1 MFIWSSLDVEF
12 SLLKGFFYII
22 KIFNYAEMLNEFVQ
36 WAPIYSSHWFYNAIF
51 AVSFFIH
58 LSMWEAFWLWNTFF
72 KIKELFRFSVS
83 SCINFCHL
91 CVSRCLF
98 LLVSCQVYWH
108 RCFLIY
114 SNYLFNVCTCTLC
127 HSVISNSLPVQ
138 GVISNSCQAPLCMG
152 FFRQEYWSGLPL
164 PSPGDLFDPGIE
176 PTLPVSP
183 VLAGRFFTTE
193 PSFNS

>member
-1 MFIWSSLDVEF
+1 MKFSRRGIFFVERIF
-12 SLLKGFFYII
+12 LYYKNFQLCRNVEWIRTVSTYILVTLILQCYICCIIFY
-22 KIFNYAEMLNEFVQ
+22 
-36 WAPIYSSHWFYNAIF
+36 SHREI
-51 AVSFFIH
+51 
-58 LSMWEAFWLWNTFF
+58 SMWEAFWLWNTFF

>member
-1 MFIWSSLDVEF
+1 MFIWSSLDLEF

-72 KIKELFRFSVS
+72 KIIELFRFSVS

-114 SNYLFNVCTCTLC
+114 SNYLFNVCACTLC
-127 HSVISNSLPVQ
+127 RSVISNSLRVH
-138 GVISNSCQAPLCMG
+138 G
-152 FFRQEYWSGLPL
+152 W
-164 PSPGDLFDPGIE
+164 
-176 PTLPVSP
+176 
-183 VLAGRFFTTE
+183 
-193 PSFNS
+193 